1 MSHPALPRALVGL
14 PWRLLL
20 VVAGVGLFGLVVL
33 FSAAGGSLTPW
44 AANQGVRFVVFFAAM
59 IALARVRPERWSAMA
74 FPVYAVILA
83 ALIAVEAMGVIGG
96 GSQRWL
102 DLEIGKHTSELQS
115 LMRISY
121 AVFCLKKKIAKQK

>member
-59 IALARVRPERWSAMA
+59 IALARGRPERWSAMA
-74 FPVYAVILA
+74 FPLYAVILPP
-83 ALIAVEAMGVIGG
+83 LIAVEAVGVLGRRPPP
-96 GSQRWL
+96 GSALGAARL
-102 DLEIGKHTSELQS
+102 PPSAFLNPSD
-115 LMRISY
+115 
-121 AVFCLKKKIAKQK
+121 AN

>member
-59 IALARVRPERWSAMA
+59 IALARVRPERRS
-74 FPVYAVILA
+74 
-83 ALIAVEAMGVIGG
+83 E
-96 GSQRWL
+96 
-102 DLEIGKHTSELQS
+102 EHTSELQS
-115 LMRISY
+115 LIRISY
-121 AVFCLKKKIAKQK
+121 AVFCLKKKIKETRSINKNS

>member
-83 ALIAVEAMGVIGG
+83 ALIAVEGIGRAHVCTPG
-96 GSQRWL
+96 HNAHL
-102 DLEIGKHTSELQS
+102 
-115 LMRISY
+115 
-121 AVFCLKKKIAKQK
+121 